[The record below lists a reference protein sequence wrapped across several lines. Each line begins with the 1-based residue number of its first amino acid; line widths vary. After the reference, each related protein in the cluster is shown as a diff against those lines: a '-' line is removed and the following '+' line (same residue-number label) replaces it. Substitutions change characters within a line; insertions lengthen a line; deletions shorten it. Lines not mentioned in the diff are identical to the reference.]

1 MWYFCRVHE
10 VMLHYVLSCISVE
23 EVSGVDF
30 SEWDAL
36 WEASLPR
43 QAPDCPAPFLT
54 QAPCPPASFL
64 TQAGS
69 RSSGSLPYPSRPLVV
84 QLPSLD
90 VVYTMLLPFLQKH
103 EMKFWANEC
112 VCERKRERAT
122 NLSLQHLI
130 SYTVFSQTKFMFNF
144 KRYQRLKREEGGQER
159 ASIFHL
165 LVCSPDAYSS
175 ARVGQAQA
183 GGQELCLSST
193 GGRNTT
199 T

>member
-54 QAPCPPASFL
+54 QA
-64 TQAGS
+64 GS
-69 RSSGSLPYPSRPLVV
+69 RSSGSLPYPGRPLVV

-122 NLSLQHLI
+122 NLSLPHLI
-130 SYTVFSQTKFMFNF
+130 SYTVFSQTKFVFNF
-144 KRYQRLKREEGGQER
+144 KKYQRLKREGGGQER

-183 GGQELCLSST
+183 GSQELCLSSM